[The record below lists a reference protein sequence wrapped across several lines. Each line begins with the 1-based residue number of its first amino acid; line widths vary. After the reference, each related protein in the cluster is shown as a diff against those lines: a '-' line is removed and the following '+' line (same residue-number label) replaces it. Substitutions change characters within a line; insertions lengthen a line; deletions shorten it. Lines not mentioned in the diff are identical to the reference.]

1 MRREPYNRITSIAFA
16 ETSLGQ
22 HRHMTYR
29 FLPCHAAYASVLLTG
44 IAYFCAVALPG
55 TAQGQARGNGLQS
68 LPRVAPP
75 STPKVNVTV
84 DTTEPDTM
92 EGLLSKT
99 IVPKSIRIE
108 GVKSIPFEEA
118 SAMFSGFVGKSTTVQ
133 QLIEAA
139 NAITKR
145 YQDRGFALSFA
156 FVPAQDF
163 ANGVVRVV
171 AVEGYVSK
179 VTIEGAIGNAERH
192 LRAIANHLVN
202 QRPLRR
208 DAFERYT
215 ALLGQIPGLKV
226 AANIAPPQNTD
237 GATEL
242 KLSVVRQ
249 KIGFT
254 TGVSFNQP
262 GIQGLFT
269 VSENGLLSLGEQLSI
284 SALAPRGRDGQT
296 YYGINY
302 TQPLGSD
309 GLTAKIDASRFAGE
323 PRTTPGLP
331 SSVHRRTEQD
341 RIGVS
346 LGYPIIL
353 NNTRALTVNGSAY
366 AVRNDDR
373 YSADTGAYV
382 GLRSQSRVLQTEIV
396 YTENRP
402 KMSRRVSMTLAK
414 GLDTLGASKEGYTNV
429 IGAVV
434 PNPVDLDFFR
444 VGASA
449 MQNNQ
454 WPLGFATVVSATGQ
468 YSGQALPAS
477 EQITFGGQRYSLAYQ
492 PGEAAGDKGW
502 GVSIELNRSFSYTAR
517 YLKTWIPYAS
527 YAIARTYLNAPNS
540 LPLDLQ
546 SLALGFRVSDSRFYS
561 LDLSVAQPVGDKPS
575 GSSHRSPRV
584 NATFSYQ
591 LD

>member
-1 MRREPYNRITSIAFA
+1 
-16 ETSLGQ
+16 
-22 HRHMTYR
+22 MTYR
-29 FLPCHAAYASVLLTG
+29 FPTCYPIYAPTLMTGMACLCAALMPGA
-44 IAYFCAVALPG
+44 AL
-55 TAQGQARGNGLQS
+55 AQARISGNGLQS
-68 LPRVAPP
+68 LPRVTPP
-75 STPKVNVTV
+75 PAQKVNITV
-84 DTTEPDTM
+84 DTPEPNTM

-99 IVPKSIRIE
+99 IVPKSIRLE
-108 GVKSIPFEEA
+108 GVKSIPFDEA
-118 SAMFSGFVGKSTTVQ
+118 SAAFTGFVGKPTTIQ

-139 NAITKR
+139 NAVTKR
-145 YQDRGFALSFA
+145 YQEHGFALSFA

-179 VTIEGAIGNAERH
+179 VTIDGKVGNAERH
-192 LRAIANHLVN
+192 LRAIADHLLN

-208 DAFERYT
+208 EAFERYT

-226 AANIAPPQNTD
+226 AANIAPPQSTD
-237 GATEL
+237 GATEM

-254 TGVSFNQP
+254 TGVSLNQP

-269 VSENGLLSLGEQLSI
+269 ISENGLLSLGEQLSI

-296 YYGINY
+296 YFGVNY
-302 TQPLGSD
+302 TQPIGSD
-309 GLTAKIDASRFAGE
+309 GLTAKVDASRFSGE
-323 PRTTPGLP
+323 PRTTPGLA
-331 SSVHRRTEQD
+331 SNVHRRTEQD
-341 RIGVS
+341 RVGVTLS
-346 LGYPIIL
+346 YPIIL
-353 NNTRALTVNGSAY
+353 NNTRSLTVNGSGY

-373 YSADTGAYV
+373 YSADGGAIV

-396 YTENRP
+396 YAESQP
-402 KMSRRVSMTLAK
+402 KLSRRVSLTVGK
-414 GLDTLGASKEGYTNV
+414 GIDALGASREGYTNV
-429 IGAVV
+429 IGATVA
-434 PNPVDLDFFR
+434 NPVDLSFFR
-444 VGASA
+444 IGASA
-449 MQNNQ
+449 MQTNQ

-468 YSGQALPAS
+468 YSAQALPTS
-477 EQITFGGQRYSLAYQ
+477 EQITFGGQRYALAYQ

-502 GVSIELNRSFSYTAR
+502 GTSAELNRTFTFSMK
-517 YLKTWIPYAS
+517 YLKTWVPYIS
-527 YAIARTYLNAPNS
+527 YALARTYLNVPGT

-575 GSSHRSPRV
+575 GSSTRSPRV